1 MSKDKI
7 VPIKQKKSSKQ
18 EEPITLSHVKSLLDS
33 FRSSKTRRSEP
44 IPQIIWD
51 KVRDLLKRHSE
62 AEVLS
67 YLSITRVQLE
77 QAKKNNIAETDFD
90 QAFSFP
96 DEEEISFCEAQEEL
110 SYPLAS
116 KPAEAFATNTSIV
129 ELYRPDGMLMKIHIC
144 TDRFEELLRA
154 FFKG

>member
-1 MSKDKI
+1 MPKDN
-7 VPIKQKKSSKQ
+7 VT
-18 EEPITLSHVKSLLDS
+18 PITPNSLTLEGVKARLNAWRASKKRANEGIPLALWKQIFELLGPHTETEIRSVLRLSPTQLERGSAL
-33 FRSSKTRRSEP
+33 
-44 IPQIIWD
+44 I
-51 KVRDLLKRHSE
+51 E
-62 AEVLS
+62 AEERLNS
-67 YLSITRVQLE
+67 E
-77 QAKKNNIAETDFD
+77 NNVPNTNKPSVD
-90 QAFSFP
+90 
-96 DEEEISFCEAQEEL
+96 FCEAQEDL